1 MVADVIEGIVFAAFR
16 KHAQQK
22 FELRECL
29 GMDEPEVADSLF
41 EILVR
46 RLIGISVSEAVAA
59 AAPWMFLQMG
69 AATGL
74 RSGYW

>member
-16 KHAQQK
+16 EHAQQK

-29 GMDEPEVADSLF
+29 GMDEPEVADSFF

-46 RLIGISVSEAVAA
+46 RLDRKSVV
-59 AAPWMFLQMG
+59 
-69 AATGL
+69 
-74 RSGYW
+74 